1 MKQILK
7 ALTLFMLAAILLTYA
22 ACTNPAETE
31 ETTLAAGTTDSSTE
45 SETAAPWQ
53 DNLPELDFGQQE
65 VRFISRDSD
74 WVRGE
79 IAVGEQTGDLI
90 NDAIFNR
97 NIVVEERLNI
107 KIKSY
112 EIPGNNYAVSEEI
125 RTAVKSG
132 IDDYDLL
139 ANSVYSTIMYTA
151 ENLFQPL

>member
-1 MKQILK
+1 MRQIFR
-7 ALTLFMLAAILLTYA
+7 ALTLLVMAAVLLTFT

-31 ETTLAAGTTDSSTE
+31 ETTPAAGTTDSSPEGETE
-45 SETAAPWQ
+45 APWQ

-97 NIVVEERLNI
+97 NIAVEERLNL
-107 KIKSY
+107 KIKNY
-112 EIPGNNYAVSEEI
+112 EIPGGNLCRVRGNPHRRKI
-125 RTAVKSG
+125 RNRR
-132 IDDYDLL
+132 L
-139 ANSVYSTIMYTA
+139 
-151 ENLFQPL
+151 